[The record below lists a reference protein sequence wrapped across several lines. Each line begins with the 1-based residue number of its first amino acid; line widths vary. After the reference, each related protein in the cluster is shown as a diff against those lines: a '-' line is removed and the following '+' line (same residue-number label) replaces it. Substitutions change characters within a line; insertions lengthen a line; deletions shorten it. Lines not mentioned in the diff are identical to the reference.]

1 MSRKRLEQEFFEEY
15 MADQFELFKKN
26 PKDTQTASFIKSLFN
41 RFIAWIKSV
50 FGKYS
55 KNELQSLYESIDA
68 GKFRSRGTTDNLYT
82 DELINQGVTL
92 DAYKLLP
99 IKEIAGERTV
109 DFEYLDPNISTFLVS
124 SMAARFLQIKEKN
137 PKMTLQAVEDQMYD
151 EYYELYDPEQT
162 RYNELSDELYDQLV
176 EINTALMFE
185 ESPGSFPI
193 IQAVRKQL
201 EFYDLQYDKKADIN
215 EVIEENLGLR
225 DVSEW
230 DKDASLIGGASNI
243 PTQIKQYIGTITV
256 EDTDIFGNEFI
267 VDQTIGVGGEVTKEG
282 ARLIVPVDVDR
293 VYNGAL
299 KAVKNLNT
307 PEDIL
312 LALYNYGQDNMHT
325 KAFVDR
331 LFNDAGMSQEDVQ
344 MLVDNKQMPVQVNNP
359 AFLIQVIKSF
369 QNSRFNYLFVQKD
382 PANNKT
388 YLYDAASR
396 DAARSQIN
404 IWSAAY
410 DVKLNEIK
418 RNASSKSQATHAFVC
433 ILSWP

>member
-1 MSRKRLEQEFFEEY
+1 
-15 MADQFELFKKN
+15 
-26 PKDTQTASFIKSLFN
+26 
-41 RFIAWIKSV
+41 
-50 FGKYS
+50 
-55 KNELQSLYESIDA
+55 
-68 GKFRSRGTTDNLYT
+68 
-82 DELINQGVTL
+82 
-92 DAYKLLP
+92 
-99 IKEIAGERTV
+99 
-109 DFEYLDPNISTFLVS
+109 
-124 SMAARFLQIKEKN
+124 
-137 PKMTLQAVEDQMYD
+137 
-151 EYYELYDPEQT
+151 
-162 RYNELSDELYDQLV
+162 
-176 EINTALMFE
+176 
-185 ESPGSFPI
+185 
-193 IQAVRKQL
+193 
-201 EFYDLQYDKKADIN
+201 
-215 EVIEENLGLR
+215 
-225 DVSEW
+225 
-230 DKDASLIGGASNI
+230 
-243 PTQIKQYIGTITV
+243 
-256 EDTDIFGNEFI
+256 
-267 VDQTIGVGGEVTKEG
+267 
-282 ARLIVPVDVDR
+282 
-293 VYNGAL
+293 
-299 KAVKNLNT
+299 VKNLNT